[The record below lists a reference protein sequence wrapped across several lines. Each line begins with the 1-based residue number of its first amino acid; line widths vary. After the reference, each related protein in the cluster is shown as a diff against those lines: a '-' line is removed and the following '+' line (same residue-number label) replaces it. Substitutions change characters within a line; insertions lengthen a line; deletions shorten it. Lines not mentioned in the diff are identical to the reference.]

1 MSLSIEERQIT
12 SKELYNHLKDAAL
25 SIETIATRFNLT
37 IQDIIAILDMDNTQ
51 MVTPVPMNE
60 FIHLVW
66 DVRDY
71 INDELRT
78 NGLTPKEYSYLKGM
92 KTDYWFLQ

>member
-1 MSLSIEERQIT
+1 MSLSVEERKVT
-12 SKELYNHLKDAAL
+12 STELYAHLNDTTL
-25 SIETIATRFNLT
+25 SIATIAEHFNLT
-37 IQDIIAILDMDNTQ
+37 SQDITAILNMDNSQ
-51 MVTPVPMNE
+51 MSTILPTNE

-66 DVRDY
+66 DVRDF

-78 NGLTPKEYSYLKGM
+78 HGITPKEYSYLKGM

>member
-1 MSLSIEERQIT
+1 MSLSVEERKIT
-12 SKELYNHLKDAAL
+12 STELYDHLKDATL
-25 SIETIATRFNLT
+25 SVEAIAKQFHLSP
-37 IQDIIAILDMDNTQ
+37 QDITAILDMDNTH
-51 MVTPVPMNE
+51 MVTPMPMNE

-71 INDELRT
+71 INDALRT
-78 NGLTPKEYSYLKGM
+78 NGVTPKEYSYLKGM